1 MKIHAL
7 KFIMKS
13 TYFAFNEKLYKP
25 RLLDMVMPAETYLN
39 SSYFDTAPPPS
50 LRPFNILEYTRD
62 MARVSL
68 FAYVTGCD
76 RKNRILSHNHRLV
89 DKLELDIT
97 KNSRKNYFSVS
108 IRVSRF

>member
-39 SSYFDTAPPPS
+39 SSYFDTPPF

-62 MARVSL
+62 MALTWVSL
-68 FAYVTGCD
+68 FARYVY
-76 RKNRILSHNHRLV
+76 RL
-89 DKLELDIT
+89 
-97 KNSRKNYFSVS
+97 
-108 IRVSRF
+108 